1 MEKINEKLGLF
12 QEQQQEQPPPRYSL
26 SENWSGTADTERG
39 DVEPFISEPG
49 SGLTKLPPAFSV
61 YFNHK
66 DLSEFT
72 FGTSSSRIF
81 CKVLTNWNK
90 PDAAF
95 SLVFHDGPMH
105 EAPIL
110 ATTGDVV
117 MCHGQEATIT
127 LPNRSE
133 ITNAG
138 QQGGELKA
146 RFEKAHWGNYHFV
159 FRIVVPA
166 PPDSKTPARQETFE
180 WRSTRGDEIKNLDFD
195 ITSSKGKKASGADGW
210 KLIRMAPQ
218 VSTSEAGL
226 SGGKYKERDTSFTS
240 NGKEIVALLG
250 QARSWKLNNPL
261 RFEFVGAGL
270 TGVLGRDW
278 EVVSVATGLLLFWT
292 DGVLGVTS
300 APPGM
305 SGLGAKK
312 IK

>member
-1 MEKINEKLGLF
+1 MGKINEKLGLF
-12 QEQQQEQPPPRYSL
+12 QEQQQEQPPPRYSF
-26 SENWSGTADTERG
+26 SENRSEGANIEGG
-39 DVEPFISEPG
+39 DVKIPISEPG
-49 SGLTKLPPAFSV
+49 SGMTKLPPAFSV

-72 FGTSSSRIF
+72 LGTSSSRIF

-95 SLVFHDGPMH
+95 SLIFHDGPMH

-117 MCHGQEATIT
+117 MSHGQEATIT

-133 ITNAG
+133 IAAAG
-138 QQGGELKA
+138 QQGGEFKA
-146 RFEKAHWGNYHFV
+146 RFEKARWGNYHFV
-159 FRIVVPA
+159 FSIVVPGSS
-166 PPDSKTPARQETFE
+166 DSKTPAQQETFE

-210 KLIRMAPQ
+210 KLVRMTPQ
-218 VSTSEAGL
+218 VSKSGAGL
-226 SGGKYKERDTSFTS
+226 SGGRYKEQDTSFTS
-240 NGKEIVALLG
+240 DGKEVVALLG

-261 RFEFVGAGL
+261 RFEFVGTGS

-312 IK
+312 MK